1 MILGHLWGLYT
12 HPKEEWKNIYDRH
25 EGTVESLGHAA
36 IMALIPPICAYYSSV
51 HIGWSIGVGDPIF
64 LTEQSALIIA
74 FAMYFALITG
84 VMALAYLTLWM
95 SRTFGSEP
103 TYTQALELAAY
114 TATPIFMV
122 GLAALYPVVWFV
134 MLVGLAGIAYSIY
147 LLYTGVPI
155 IMHIPEERGFIYA
168 SSVVTCGLVLLV
180 AILASTV
187 IMWNVGFGPMF
198 VH

>member
-1 MILGHLWGLYT
+1 MILGHLLGLYT
-12 HPKEEWKNIYDRH
+12 HPKEEWKNIDDLH
-25 EGTVESLGHAA
+25 EGTANSMGHAA

-51 HIGWSIGVGDPIF
+51 HIGWQIGVGDPIF
-64 LTEQSALIIA
+64 LTQQSAIIIA
-74 FAMYFALITG
+74 CAMYFALITG

-95 SRTFGSEP
+95 SRTFGSTP

-122 GLAALYPVVWFV
+122 GLAALYPIVWFV
-134 MLVGLAGIAYSIY
+134 MLVGLAGIAYSVY

-198 VH
+198 VQ

>member
-1 MILGHLWGLYT
+1 MILGHLLGLYT
-12 HPKEEWKNIYDRH
+12 HPKEEWKNIDDRH
-25 EGTVESLGHAA
+25 EGTANSLGHAA
-36 IMALIPPICAYYSSV
+36 LMALIPPVCAYYSSV
-51 HIGWSIGVGDPIF
+51 HIGWQIGVGEPIF
-64 LTEQSALIIA
+64 LTQQSALIIA
-74 FAMYFALITG
+74 GAMYFALITG

-95 SRTFGSEP
+95 SKTFGSSP

-122 GLAALYPVVWFV
+122 GLAALYPTVWFV
-134 MLVGLAGIAYSIY
+134 MIVGLLGIAYSVY

-155 IMHIPEERGFIYA
+155 LMHIPEEQGFIYA

-198 VH
+198 MH

>member
-64 LTEQSALIIA
+64 LTEQSAAIIA

-134 MLVGLAGIAYSIY
+134 MLVGLAGIAYSVY